1 MKVVAS
7 LMMVSVVV
15 FLVSST
21 FAIQNSANELRD
33 KMLGDPTPNCYGQGE
48 TCGALH
54 HCCDPYFCDGIFS
67 GKCKLCSA
75 KSEEC
80 GRIPCCAPY
89 RCGGG
94 QYGRF
99 CV

>member
-48 TCGALH
+48 TCGAFH
-54 HCCDPYFCDGIFS
+54 HCCDPYFCTDYIS
-67 GKCKLCSA
+67 GKCILCSA
-75 KSEEC
+75 KGEGC

-89 RCGGG
+89 KCILDGF
-94 QYGRF
+94 YSF
-99 CV
+99 CF